1 MPQTSALPTDE
12 KPETIRLSLDGN
24 GMLYWDDVPIS
35 GEGEDMIAT
44 LEARLSEAVN
54 TRRDLE
60 VQIRADRDIRYQR
73 VAEVM
78 AAAKRAG
85 VVKLG

>member
-1 MPQTSALPTDE
+1 MAGRSQFASPSLEIANSAKE
-12 KPETIRLSLDGN
+12 VQH
-24 GMLYWDDVPIS
+24 DVS
-35 GEGEDMIAT
+35 TCDNVE
-44 LEARLSEAVN
+44 

-73 VAEVM
+73 VVEVM

-85 VVKLG
+85 VVKLGFVTAPGE